1 MALSIEQVAHK
12 VKQLQR
18 RYSERDARML
28 DIQAVRNGNAQD
40 IFPHLFPANWPKPVI
55 ANFIDVAARDLA
67 EVIAPLPSF
76 NCSSGQMVTE
86 SAKKRAAKRTKI
98 AHYYVQHSQLSQQMV
113 TGADQYLT
121 YGFLPFLVEP
131 DMDANCPRIRLE
143 DPLGA
148 YPEFNRWGECIGY
161 AKKTFK
167 TVAELASEWPE
178 YAGALI
184 GNDPFKQGLDSM
196 LEVIRFSDKD
206 QTVLFVPARD
216 NLVLAQ
222 VQNTLGRCPVVIA
235 RRPGLDGEIRGQFDD
250 VMWVQMARARMALL
264 QLEAAEKAVGAPLAI
279 PDDVQEMT
287 FGSDAI
293 MRTRNPDKIRRVG
306 MELPQGAFAENAALD
321 AELHTGAR
329 YPEGRQGSVDAS
341 VITGRGIQS
350 LLGGFDTQV
359 KTAQLIFESALQQ
372 AIALCFIADEAWFP
386 NVKKD
391 IRGTS
396 NGTPFSETYIPAK
409 DISGDHTVD
418 VTYGFAA
425 GMDPNR
431 ALVFMLQLRGD
442 NLVSRDVVQRQLPFD
457 VDVVQMQQTIDIEDT
472 RDALKQ
478 AVFGLGQAI
487 PALAAQVGDPAQVM
501 GVIEKLAGV
510 IKEREK
516 GVTIEDAVTKLF
528 TPPPPPPPSP
538 EAMAAESAAPGGGGD
553 QGLPPGMTSDGLPPG
568 VAAGQ
573 AGLPAGG
580 RPDLQVLL
588 AGLTAGG
595 APSLGATINR
605 RLPIQ

>member
-1 MALSIEQVAHK
+1 MLSIEQIAGK
-12 VKQLQR
+12 VKRLQT
-18 RYSERDARML
+18 RYADRDARMQ
-28 DIQAVRNGNAQD
+28 DVQAIRNGNAHEV
-40 IFPHLFPANWPKPVI
+40 FPHLFPPNWPRAVI

-67 EVIAPLPSF
+67 EVIAPLPSI

-98 AHYYVQHSQLSQQMV
+98 AHYYAQHSMLAQQMP

-121 YGFLPFLVEP
+121 YGFLPLIVEP
-131 DMDANCPRIRLE
+131 DMKDRSPRIRLE
-143 DPLGA
+143 DPMGA
-148 YPEFNRWGECIGY
+148 YPEFDRWGNCTAY

-167 TVAELASEWPE
+167 RVDELAAEWPE
-178 YAGALI
+178 FAAAII
-184 GNDPFKQGLDSM
+184 GNDPFKQGLGSL
-196 LEVIRFSDKD
+196 LEVVRFSDKD
-206 QTVLFVPARD
+206 QTVLYVPARG
-216 NLVLAQ
+216 NLVLAT
-222 VQNTLGRCPVVIA
+222 VENTLGACPVVIA

-264 QLEAAEKAVGAPLAI
+264 QLEAAEKSVGAPLAI

-287 FGSDAI
+287 FGSDALL
-293 MRTRNPDKIRRVG
+293 RTRSPEKIRRVG
-306 MELPQGAFAENAALD
+306 MELPPGAFAETQALD

-329 YPEGRQGSVDAS
+329 YPEGRQGQVEAS

-350 LLGGFDTQV
+350 LLGGFDTQI
-359 KTAQLIFESALQQ
+359 KTAQLIFEQ
-372 AIALCFIADEAWFP
+372 AIRQTVGLCFLADEVWFP
-386 NVKKD
+386 AVKKE

-396 NGTPFSETYIPAK
+396 NGTPFNETYIPAK
-409 DISGDHTVD
+409 DIAGDHTVD

-478 AVFGLGQAI
+478 SVFGLGQSI
-487 PALAAQVGDPAQVM
+487 PALVAQMGDPAQVM
-501 GVIEKLAGV
+501 DVIAKLAGV

-528 TPPPPPPPSP
+528 APPPPPEPTP
-538 EAMAAESAAPGGGGD
+538 EQLAAQSATPGGDAGGP
-553 QGLPPGMTSDGLPPG
+553 GLPPGMTSDGLPPG

-573 AGLPAGG
+573 AGEPPGG
-580 RPDLQVLL
+580 RPALQQLL
-588 AGLTAGG
+588 AGLTSGG
-595 APSLGATINR
+595 APSLGATVNR
-605 RLPIQ
+605 RLPVQ